1 MNQLNYIQQNSGNT
15 SEGSERKNPTENK
28 VSETRIVHFSIE
40 NRASETRTV
49 HFSVDG
55 STSETRASLFSTDGS
70 KPGIQERFQ
79 TSDHLF
85 NSKKNYSITK

>member
-1 MNQLNYIQQNSGNT
+1 MNQPNYIQQNSDNT
-15 SEGSERKNPTENK
+15 SEGSELKNPTENK

-55 STSETRASLFSTDGS
+55 SASETRASLFSTDGS
-70 KPGIQERFQ
+70 KPGNQEIFQ
-79 TSDHLF
+79 TYNYIF
-85 NSKKNYSITK
+85 NSKGNYSITK